1 MAEKIKYT
9 VEIDD
14 NGSGAKVD
22 NLNSKIKDTGT
33 TAANSQSKF
42 GNLAKEMG
50 NIKGPIGNAVQ
61 GIQGLGTAF
70 KALMANPIG
79 ALIAVL
85 VGVFGALRSALDKT
99 EAGMDAIARITAIF
113 GAIINPIINAIS
125 EFAVILVDGL
135 ASGLELVAGL
145 FGTAASEGKKLANM
159 QDELEDQELALN
171 EARAKGN
178 KELAQAR
185 ELLSDSNAT
194 LAERKNALD
203 QVRKSET
210 DLAAKELEFAKS
222 RLKAAQLDKKLNNE
236 TEASKKA
243 ISDAI
248 VGVQNAETDLAAK
261 RRLFNREAKKL
272 DREEKEQ
279 KEAAKKAAEDE
290 AKAAAER
297 QKAYQERLKAAA
309 DKREDD
315 FQKWLAIEV
324 EKAETEA
331 SNAKFLEDR
340 LAKEAAAEEAA
351 FQAWLA
357 LEIEKT
363 EIANSNAKFMA
374 DREEAERQ
382 ARLDAEKAASDALI
396 ALKQAEADAQMELMQ
411 SISGAFKSLASI
423 AGEQTAAGKVLAL
436 ASTVIDTYMG
446 ATKALAAGAGTPVG
460 YINAAAIIATGLA
473 NVRTITAVQIPNQS
487 GGSTPSMPSISGPSV
502 GIIQGQMSQT
512 SQLQA
517 EMNAQMKRPTRAYV
531 VGQNVTTQQSLDR
544 HILENA
550 TL

>member
-1 MAEKIKYT
+1 MAEKIKYS

-22 NLNSKIKDTGT
+22 NLNSKIKDTGN

-50 NIKGPIGNAVQ
+50 NIKGPIGNAIQ

-85 VGVFGALRSALDKT
+85 VGVFTALRSALDKT

-159 QDELEDQELALN
+159 QDELEDRELAIN

-194 LAERKNALD
+194 LAERRAALE

-210 DLAAKELEFAKS
+210 DLAAKELDFAKA

-243 ISDAI
+243 ISDAV

-261 RRLFNREAKKL
+261 RRLFNKEAKKL

-279 KEAAKKAAEDE
+279 KEAAKKAAEDL
-290 AKAAAER
+290 AKEAAAR
-297 QKAYQERLKAAA
+297 QKEYQDRLKAAA

-315 FQKWLAIEV
+315 FQKWQAIEV

-340 LAKEAAAEEAA
+340 LAREAAAEEAA
-351 FQAWLA
+351 FQEWQAG
-357 LEIEKT
+357 EIAKL

-382 ARLDAEKAASDALI
+382 AKLDAEKAQSDAII
-396 ALKQAEADAQMELMQ
+396 ALKKAEFDAEMELL
-411 SISGAFKSLASI
+411 SATSGALKSFAQL

-473 NVRTITAVQIPNQS
+473 NVRTITAVQVPNET